1 MQCNGNFYT
10 NGKFE
15 EQNGNYELI
24 ITLSTT
30 QNTPAKTSLLVKDK
44 NSKIVGKLTYY
55 SKEKPA
61 DNYKIKYKIVNV
73 TLGSAP
79 SNPVE
84 LSKYIENGEFYNFL
98 NNNSFNQAFFQFK
111 YGNYSELTISDEQ
124 IQAKGISF
132 DTTTNKLDG
141 AENNR
146 YSILELLETEYKKT
160 GGTIENDQRIIFL
173 INNREMNGNVLG
185 YASSPKTH
193 DNKGYST
200 VVMNKALTDWET
212 ITHELGHTFGLLHP
226 FDTAGFVQ
234 GSSANFMDYSS
245 RKKMFWLWQC
255 KIINIE
261 F

>member
-1 MQCNGNFYT
+1 MLWEHRYVSSFAI
-10 NGKFE
+10 
-15 EQNGNYELI
+15 LI
-24 ITLSTT
+24 
-30 QNTPAKTSLLVKDK
+30 KTYFDEVL
-44 NSKIVGKLTYY
+44 
-55 SKEKPA
+55 
-61 DNYKIKYKIVNV
+61 KIVNV
-73 TLGSAP
+73 TFGSAP
-79 SNPVE
+79 SKTINQ
-84 LSKYIENGEFYNFL
+84 SDYIANGTLYNFL
-98 NNNSFNQAFFQFK
+98 NNNSFNQAFLQFEYK
-111 YGNYSELTISDEQ
+111 EYSELMINDEQ

-132 DTTTNKLDG
+132 DTTANKLDG
-141 AENNR
+141 AESNR
-146 YSILELLETEYKKT
+146 SNILELLETEYKKT
-160 GGTIENDQRIIFL
+160 GGTIENNQRIIFL

-185 YASSPKTH
+185 YASSPETR

-255 KIINIE
+255 KIINTE